1 MEYTNKIPVYQNPVN
16 PCNQPPQFRAL
27 LINAHEVFETKEN
40 RSVVTDNNSLAM
52 FADSQANK
60 HRD

>member
-16 PCNQPPQFRAL
+16 PSNRPPQFRAL
-27 LINAHEVFETKEN
+27 LIHAHEVFETKEN

-60 HRD
+60 RRD